1 MNLSYVVPQKL
12 KLCAVVRLQVLTLV
26 SLQPLL
32 QQKDINER
40 SKELLTTDTMIALPE
55 SRSL

>member
-12 KLCAVVRLQVLTLV
+12 KLCIVVRLQVLTLV

-32 QQKDINER
+32 QQNDINER

>member
-12 KLCAVVRLQVLTLV
+12 KLCTVVRLQVLTLV

-32 QQKDINER
+32 QQNDINER